1 MCDPHHDNR
10 NIDTNIVNKIHQTS
24 RWLESSPPTHFPP
37 PPIFSIPKFHIF
49 TITDNPPPLNT
60 TSSPMYVIKRNG
72 ESEQIF
78 YDKIQTRINSLT
90 SNLDTNYVDIARIS
104 QKVISGLY
112 PGVKTRDLDNLA
124 AETSAYMS
132 TIHPDYA
139 RLAARISVSNLQ
151 KETDASFSKTMS
163 ILSKQTDPNSGKF
176 AGFIKPSL
184 MEVIDKYGDIIDE
197 KVGFDIFIFIL
208 I

>member
-1 MCDPHHDNR
+1 
-10 NIDTNIVNKIHQTS
+10 
-24 RWLESSPPTHFPP
+24 
-37 PPIFSIPKFHIF
+37 
-49 TITDNPPPLNT
+49 
-60 TSSPMYVIKRNG
+60 MYVIKRNG

-90 SNLDTNYVDIARIS
+90 GNLDTNYVDIARIS